1 MRKFVG
7 NQLRNMA
14 YKVRKNELYKV
25 ADFRAEP
32 RLAYEDD
39 NVHSESQSYEDDD
52 AAQLQSFSSFSKSS
66 RDNDASSAMSSPRL
80 SQSSYDEKMPEEA
93 TDLPPIPAAI
103 GGDLD
108 YPDDTCDN
116 SGTAPEC
123 ESSAVSRPKRQ
134 CRKPDRLQISWT

>member
-1 MRKFVG
+1 
-7 NQLRNMA
+7 
-14 YKVRKNELYKV
+14 
-25 ADFRAEP
+25 
-32 RLAYEDD
+32 
-39 NVHSESQSYEDDD
+39 
-52 AAQLQSFSSFSKSS
+52 
-66 RDNDASSAMSSPRL
+66 MSSPQL

-116 SGTAPEC
+116 SGPAPEC

>member
-1 MRKFVG
+1 MNIYFYSENK
-7 NQLRNMA
+7 
-14 YKVRKNELYKV
+14 KNVNLV
-25 ADFRAEP
+25 NDAD
-32 RLAYEDD
+32 
-39 NVHSESQSYEDDD
+39 
-52 AAQLQSFSSFSKSS
+52 QLQSFSSFSKSS
-66 RDNDASSAMSSPRL
+66 RDNDASSAMSSPPL
-80 SQSSYDEKMPEEA
+80 SQPSYDEKSMIYSYGETSIRSEPNPRMPEEA

-116 SGTAPEC
+116 SGTAPER